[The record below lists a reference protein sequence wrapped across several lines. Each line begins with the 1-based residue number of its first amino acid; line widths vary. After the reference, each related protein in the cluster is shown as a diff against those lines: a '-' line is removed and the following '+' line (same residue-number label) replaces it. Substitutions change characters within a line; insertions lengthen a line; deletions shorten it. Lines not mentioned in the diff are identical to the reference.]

1 MNTVLTGTEREEFAT
16 GTAPTYKNNS
26 VWKSTA
32 PITPRSRRTTTRTRT
47 KRKRKPPQRLPR
59 RPRPPRPRAAT
70 PPAAPV
76 RPVARRA
83 APLVVRPAAMA
94 ARLRLRPLPL
104 PTPRPRLTIR
114 SAKKYATKA
123 NKAPSSLL
131 NCSGPFSLKRLGGRY
146 TSKQKKGIPTNV
158 DTPYKPL
165 CKRTQCRA
173 HDPHAY
179 LRELLSLLISASR
192 RSPSSAVWAITKIVS
207 LPASE
212 PSTSGNSAASTAAAM
227 PEAVPG

>member
-1 MNTVLTGTEREEFAT
+1 MT

-32 PITPRSRRTTTRTRT
+32 PTTPRSRRTTTRTRT
-47 KRKRKPPQRLPR
+47 RTRTRTKRKPPQRLPR

-94 ARLRLRPLPL
+94 ARLRLRLRPLPL

-123 NKAPSSLL
+123 NKALSSLL
-131 NCSGPFSLKRLGGRY
+131 NCSGPFSLKRPGGRSLY
-146 TSKQKKGIPTNV
+146 RQTKRGTDQRRC
-158 DTPYKPL
+158 PL
-165 CKRTQCRA
+165 QATMSAHTMPSARPAHLLARIAQLIDQRLETLAVLGRLGNNQNRIVAGKRA
-173 HDPHAY
+173 KH
-179 LRELLSLLISASR
+179 I
-192 RSPSSAVWAITKIVS
+192 
-207 LPASE
+207 
-212 PSTSGNSAASTAAAM
+212 G
-227 PEAVPG
+227 